1 MKIDV
6 LDKGHIELVDT
17 LGDDLASMLRVSF
30 GFVQMNSLLRIR
42 DYPSF

>member
-17 LGDDLASMLRVSF
+17 LGDDLTV
-30 GFVQMNSLLRIR
+30 LLSYHFRSDEFTTKDK

>member
-6 LDKGHIELVDT
+6 FDKGHIELVDT
-17 LGDDLASMLRVSF
+17 LGDDLTPDLEFHLVV
-30 GFVQMNSLLRIR
+30 VQMNSQLRIR